1 MHERECVSL
10 CGTIAFIYAA
20 ADEDLES
27 VDMLYTYIHLEI
39 R

>member
-1 MHERECVSL
+1 MSL

-27 VDMLYTYIHLEI
+27 VDMLYTYIHREI